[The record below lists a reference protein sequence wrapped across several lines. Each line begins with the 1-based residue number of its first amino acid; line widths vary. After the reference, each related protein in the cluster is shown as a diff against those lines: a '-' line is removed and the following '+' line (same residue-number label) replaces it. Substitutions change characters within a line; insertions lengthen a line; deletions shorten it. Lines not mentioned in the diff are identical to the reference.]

1 MTRISAY
8 TRNRNRIMSYI
19 RRQRKQGFDIP
30 FYFPTERQL
39 RQSGVRGTELT
50 KLTNELKKYTAKE
63 LKRIRV
69 PINEP
74 SQESTNEQDFTPPFN
89 PSTDES
95 FFTDAVINAYR
106 SHVKTFN
113 SNAQRLLLS
122 WLDRILQQ
130 NSKEDVATMLEDG
143 ASHGHI
149 LNYTIVYSSEKLYD
163 YMSEMLDY
171 LPEAGPLFKSQLM
184 DAMEE
189 EEAGW

>member
-1 MTRISAY
+1 MARITAY
-8 TRNRNRIMSYI
+8 TRNRRRIMSYI
-19 RRQRKQGFDIP
+19 RRQRKQGYDIP

-39 RQSGVRGTELT
+39 RQSGVKGTGLT
-50 KLTNELKKYTAKE
+50 KLTNELKKYTPKE
-63 LKRIRV
+63 LKRLRV
-69 PINEP
+69 PISEPPQEGTNEP
-74 SQESTNEQDFTPPFN
+74 DFTPPFN

-113 SNAQRLLLS
+113 PNAQSLLLS

-130 NSKEDVATMLEDG
+130 NTKEDVATMLEEG
-143 ASHGHI
+143 ASRGHI

-163 YMSEMLDY
+163 YMAEMLDY

-184 DAMEE
+184 ETMEE

>member
-1 MTRISAY
+1 MARISAY

-19 RRQRKQGFDIP
+19 RRQRKHGYDIP

-39 RQSGVRGTELT
+39 RQSGVRGSELT

-63 LKRIRV
+63 LKRIRL

-74 SQESTNEQDFTPPFN
+74 PQESTNEQGFTAPFN

-113 SNAQRLLLS
+113 PNAQRLLLS

-130 NSKEDVATMLEDG
+130 NSKEDVATMLEEG
-143 ASHGHI
+143 ASRGHI
-149 LNYTIVYSSEKLYD
+149 LNYTIVYSTEKLYD

-184 DAMEE
+184 EAMEE
-189 EEAGW
+189 EESGW

>member
-1 MTRISAY
+1 MVRKTAY

-39 RQSGVRGTELT
+39 RQTGVRGTELT

-74 SQESTNEQDFTPPFN
+74 SQESTNEQGFTAPFN

-95 FFTDAVINAYR
+95 FFTDSVINAYR

-113 SNAQRLLLS
+113 PNAQSLLLS
-122 WLDRILQQ
+122 WLGRILQQ
-130 NSKEDVATMLEDG
+130 NSKEDVATMLEEG

>member
-1 MTRISAY
+1 MARKTAY

-19 RRQRKQGFDIP
+19 RRQRKKGYDIP
-30 FYFPTERQL
+30 FYFPTEREL
-39 RQSGVRGTELT
+39 RKSGVRGTELT
-50 KLTNELKKYTAKE
+50 KLTNELKKYTPKE
-63 LKRIRV
+63 LKRIRI

-74 SQESTNEQDFTPPFN
+74 PQESTNEQGFTAPFN

-95 FFTDAVINAYR
+95 FFTYTVINAYR

-113 SNAQRLLLS
+113 PNAQRLLLS

-171 LPEAGPLFKSQLM
+171 LPEAGPLFKSQM
-184 DAMEE
+184 MEAMEE
-189 EEAGW
+189 EESVW

>member
-1 MTRISAY
+1 MSRITAY

-19 RRQRKQGFDIP
+19 RRQRKQGHDIP

-39 RQSGVRGTELT
+39 RQTGIRGTELT
-50 KLTNELKKYTAKE
+50 KLTNDLKKYTAKE
-63 LKRIRV
+63 LKKLRV
-69 PINEP
+69 PISEPTQQPSNEP
-74 SQESTNEQDFTPPFN
+74 DFVPPFK

-95 FFTDAVINAYR
+95 FFTDAVINAYKA
-106 SHVKTFN
+106 HVKTFN
-113 SNAQRLLLS
+113 PNAQRLLLS
-122 WLDRILQQ
+122 WLDRILQD

-184 DAMEE
+184 EAMEE
-189 EEAGW
+189 EESGW